1 MKKIVSLLVAA
12 AMCMG
17 LCGILGSCNNQNV
30 IYVYNWGQYLSR
42 GEEEGEMDIL
52 AEFEAETGIKVVYRT
67 FDHNEGMYA
76 QLKAGASKYDLVI
89 PSDYMIA
96 KMIEE
101 DMLEKI
107 DYENI
112 PNYKNIME
120 DFKGLEYDP
129 TGEYSVPYTW
139 GTVGLIYNTKMV
151 TEPVDSWEMLWNEK
165 YDGKILMFNN
175 PRDAFGIA
183 DKKLGYSQNTSDETE
198 RRACAEELKKQ
209 APLTQYV
216 MDEIFDKM
224 INGDAAIAPYYAGDY
239 LTMKDENPDLAF
251 VIPKEGTN
259 RFVDAMCIP
268 KGAQN
273 KAGAEA
279 FINFLLDPE
288 IGLANTEYLGYSTP
302 NQAVYELL
310 DDEVKNDGVSYPSQ
324 EILEKCES
332 FVNLPSDANALMQ
345 DLGNEVKGNK

>member
-17 LCGILGSCNNQNV
+17 LCGTLGSCNNQNV

-183 DKKLGYSQNTSDETE
+183 EKKLGYSQNTSDETE
-198 RRACAEELKKQ
+198 LRACAEELKKQ

-345 DLGNEVKGNK
+345 DLWIEVKGNK